1 MSISLETLK
10 KSSPL
15 PPRDL
20 IYGVQGI
27 GKSTL
32 ASLMP
37 EPVFLAAEDGRA
49 ISMKHIIHAVK
60 REFQKMGKLCMEED
74 FGKYYHLLTE
84 EA

>member
-10 KSSPL
+10 ESICL

-32 ASLMP
+32 ASQM
-37 EPVFLAAEDGRA
+37 ENPVFLAAEIERP
-49 ISMKHIIHAVK
+49 
-60 REFQKMGKLCMEED
+60 L
-74 FGKYYHLLTE
+74 
-84 EA
+84 